1 MIPNRKDFKHMQ
13 KIAALA
19 AGLLLATGALAQDAG
34 SRRETV
40 GVDAHYMSAQGNDSW
55 SGAFSYGRLI
65 MSNLEIA
72 GAYTFSGGNHGADK
86 VQGLQGIGRQ
96 WFGTFGRADS
106 IVPFVQLGVGL
117 EFANS
122 KYENVVGLGG
132 GVGMFVSNQSELRLT
147 AKREWGG
154 FVDATHVDM
163 GFYYHF

>member
-1 MIPNRKDFKHMQ
+1 MH

-19 AGLLLATGALAQDAG
+19 AGLLVASGAIAQDAG

-40 GVDAHYMSAQGNDSW
+40 GVDAHYMTAEGNDTW

-72 GAYTFSGGNHGADK
+72 GAYTFSGGNRGADK
-86 VQGLQGIGRQ
+86 IQGLQAIGRQ

-122 KYENVVGLGG
+122 KYENVVGLGAG
-132 GVGMFVSNQSELRLT
+132 IGMFVSNQSELRLT

-154 FVDATHVDM
+154 FVDATHVDA